1 MTVAREQR
9 EREKNKTLKPLQSML
24 DESLSAII

>member
-9 EREKNKTLKPLQSML
+9 EKKINKILKPLQSML